1 MNNQLVK
8 GLIDVIEKESKIYED
23 ILEISKNKTDIIVKG
38 KVKELESITELE
50 QSLIVQIGKL
60 EAVREDLVNKICSNI
75 GKDSSSNM
83 TITELIGYIEAPQA
97 EMLSS
102 YKDNM
107 ISVLK
112 EIKDINDINAKL
124 IKSSIDFIDFSINI
138 MSNVNS
144 DGNNYSDNG
153 QINDSEKK
161 TYFDVKL

>member
-1 MNNQLVK
+1 MNNRLIND
-8 GLIDVIEKESKIYED
+8 LIDVIEKELKIYED
-23 ILEISKNKTDIIVKG
+23 LLEISKNKTDIIVKG

-60 EAVREDLVNKICSNI
+60 ESVREGLVDKICSDI
-75 GKDSSSNM
+75 GKDSSTNM
-83 TITELIGYIEAPQA
+83 TITELIGYAEAPQA
-97 EMLSS
+97 ERLNSCKEKMTSAL
-102 YKDNM
+102 N
-107 ISVLK
+107 

-138 MSNVNS
+138 MSNINS

-153 QINDSEKK
+153 QVNDSEKK

>member
-97 EMLSS
+97 ERLSS

-124 IKSSIDFIDFSINI
+124 IKAQLI
-138 MSNVNS
+138 
-144 DGNNYSDNG
+144 
-153 QINDSEKK
+153 
-161 TYFDVKL
+161 L